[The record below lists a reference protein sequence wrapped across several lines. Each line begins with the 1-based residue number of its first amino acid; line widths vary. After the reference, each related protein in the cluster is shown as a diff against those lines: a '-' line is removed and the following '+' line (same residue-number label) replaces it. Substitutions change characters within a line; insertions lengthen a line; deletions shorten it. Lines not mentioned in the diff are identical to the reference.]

1 MNFEKI
7 VDAYIAGSPHRKALN
22 KKEFDFLRRQAYP
35 SVRHG
40 FRPAAYVVLTREETV
55 GSEGAHA

>member
-22 KKEFDFLRRQAYP
+22 KKEFDYLFSKPCFGSTTDVVALTERRATLE
-35 SVRHG
+35 S
-40 FRPAAYVVLTREETV
+40 
-55 GSEGAHA
+55 